1 MFSDT
6 DYSSLLIIEVI
17 SFICVPNTKRH
28 SCWRRMLSSLSVTYR
43 SFSSIYKLTNIY
55 SDLLLNSLS
64 AARILLSWPLDWLH
78 VLSHQVLCF
87 SNELFS
93 VEAAEVIIESL
104 LSNKS
109 VIPRQIES
117 HPQFLAKLPRK
128 SSSAVHSQQIVQ
140 SIKLYHLEIYLWL

>member
-64 AARILLSWPLDWLH
+64 AAKTSRLAPRPLT
-78 VLSHQVLCF
+78 
-87 SNELFS
+87 
-93 VEAAEVIIESL
+93 
-104 LSNKS
+104 
-109 VIPRQIES
+109 
-117 HPQFLAKLPRK
+117 
-128 SSSAVHSQQIVQ
+128 SSAVLF
-140 SIKLYHLEIYLWL
+140 K